1 MPVADVSAGCCG
13 AGFRCLGDGGVSAG
27 CCVVGCAG
35 TCGCA
40 GFWRRLL
47 GLGGYLRVPVWAGC
61 RRPADTLVSVDHCEA
76 WVPAS
81 GRCVRICGL
90 LCCGLCGDLRLCRLL
105 AQVVGVGRLS
115 ASFRVVRVPVS
126 GRCVCICGFLFHRL
140 YGDLRLYL
148 HLVQVVEVE
157 RISAGFCACRVP
169 VSGGCA
175 CICGFL

>member
-1 MPVADVSAGCCG
+1 MRAAVCEPVPPCQL
-13 AGFRCLGDGGVSAG
+13 R
-27 CCVVGCAG
+27 
-35 TCGCA
+35 T
-40 GFWRRLL
+40 
-47 GLGGYLRVPVWAGC
+47 YLRVAVGLGSGVLGMVVFLRVAVLWVVRGLA
-61 RRPADTLVSVDHCEA
+61 V
-76 WVPAS
+76 VPAS
-81 GRCVRICGL
+81 GAGCWGW
-90 LCCGLCGDLRLCRLL
+90 
-105 AQVVGVGRLS
+105 RLS
-115 ASFRVVRVPVS
+115 ASSRVVRVPVS